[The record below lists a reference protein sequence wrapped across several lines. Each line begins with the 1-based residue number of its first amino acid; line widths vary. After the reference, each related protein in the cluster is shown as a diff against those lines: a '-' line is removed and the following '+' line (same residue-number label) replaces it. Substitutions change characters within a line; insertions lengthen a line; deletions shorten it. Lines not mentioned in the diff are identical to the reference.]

1 MAAEPGIRAR
11 RVAEGIR
18 EELSSL
24 LEFDVKDPR
33 AAGAVVT
40 RVEMHAD
47 LQSGRV
53 FVRLLEGGDF
63 PAQQRLV
70 DALQH
75 ASGMLRREVTR
86 RLGLRRAPELRYLYD
101 DGQDNISRV
110 EAILAEIQADRP
122 KSGGR

>member
-1 MAAEPGIRAR
+1 MPAEQGIRAR

-40 RVEMHAD
+40 RVEMNAD

-53 FVRLLEGGDF
+53 FVRLLAGGDSK
-63 PAQQRLV
+63 AQQCLV
-70 DALQH
+70 DALEH

-86 RLGLRRAPELRYLYD
+86 RLSLRRAPELRYSYD
-101 DGQDNISRV
+101 GGQDNVGRI
-110 EAILAEIQADRP
+110 ETLLAEIQRER
-122 KSGGR
+122 SGR